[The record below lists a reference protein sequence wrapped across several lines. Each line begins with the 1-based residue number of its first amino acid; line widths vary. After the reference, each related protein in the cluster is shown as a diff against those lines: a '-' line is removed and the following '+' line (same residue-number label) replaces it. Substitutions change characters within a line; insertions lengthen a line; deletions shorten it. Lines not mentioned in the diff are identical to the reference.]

1 MVFTLGALAVGSF
14 IDKQYNKSIANK
26 NMIEMANAVKA
37 ESKSINWKNVGRIV
51 AKVSLVVIGVGLDV
65 AVVGAVAA
73 LAATIFFPGAVAA
86 ASGAALAAVGIG
98 GAIVIPKVIAGSIIA
113 GITIPYVIGGVV
125 ILRKKIVDFARKHV
139 QGKNNDIPEADKRR
153 IGDRFDTA
161 TEEERQ
167 ELLNTLRKYMPV
179 FKKFLEE
186 KKIDLSNDK
195 IANKKILADIDSH
208 LKKLNEF
215 RIPNKNLTKDQT
227 IRIMYDVELLS
238 KFVKAHGFIDL
249 DS

>member
-1 MVFTLGALAVGSF
+1 
-14 IDKQYNKSIANK
+14 
-26 NMIEMANAVKA
+26 
-37 ESKSINWKNVGRIV
+37 
-51 AKVSLVVIGVGLDV
+51 
-65 AVVGAVAA
+65 
-73 LAATIFFPGAVAA
+73 
-86 ASGAALAAVGIG
+86 
-98 GAIVIPKVIAGSIIA
+98 
-113 GITIPYVIGGVV
+113 
-125 ILRKKIVDFARKHV
+125 
-139 QGKNNDIPEADKRR
+139 
-153 IGDRFDTA
+153 
-161 TEEERQ
+161 
-167 ELLNTLRKYMPV
+167 MPV